1 MMSIASTLSLW
12 LAAHAAPPVLVPLS
26 EAGIYLAAPE
36 GWRSWINVEEHNA
49 TCALGLATSV
59 RVYWYA
65 FKERLPI
72 DRVLDIVL
80 QVTRDNVPFGEVV
93 ELERM
98 PVLDGA
104 SRALKAEY
112 RVLGYQMT
120 LGIVAINDALHDRMV
135 AAVMLADPATFA
147 DLGGVQLAAAIAAS
161 VRSDA
166 DPAAEL
172 AALNP
177 AERRLYPEPAGS
189 LLP

>member
-1 MMSIASTLSLW
+1 
-12 LAAHAAPPVLVPLS
+12 
-26 EAGIYLAAPE
+26 
-36 GWRSWINVEEHNA
+36 
-49 TCALGLATSV
+49 
-59 RVYWYA
+59 
-65 FKERLPI
+65 
-72 DRVLDIVL
+72 
-80 QVTRDNVPFGEVV
+80 
-93 ELERM
+93 
-98 PVLDGA
+98 
-104 SRALKAEY
+104 
-112 RVLGYQMT
+112 MT